1 MVVTLALKCTNVV
14 NCQKINLYVKKEF
27 IMKKVIALFFIA
39 LLSTAYAEAQDV
51 NGCHA
56 NVKVYECR

>member
-1 MVVTLALKCTNVV
+1 
-14 NCQKINLYVKKEF
+14 
-27 IMKKVIALFFIA
+27 MKKVVALFFIA

-56 NVKVYECR
+56 GVKVYECR